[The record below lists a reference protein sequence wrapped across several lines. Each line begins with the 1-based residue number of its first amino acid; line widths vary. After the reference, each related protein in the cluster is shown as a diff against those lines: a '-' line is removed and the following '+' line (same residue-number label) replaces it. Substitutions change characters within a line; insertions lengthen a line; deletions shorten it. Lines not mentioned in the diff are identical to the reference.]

1 MSLPCSRTKPH
12 RLSDPLRRTRI
23 SRRTRCGLELLVSPW
38 WRDRTCRSTA
48 MATST
53 SAFASAIRS
62 IRARLDVFQKVFFF
76 SHFSAVFVNVCSLY
90 FGSFFPAPISY
101 FPASPSQQVP
111 VSDSPPP
118 WLTGPWQRQLIRVG
132 KAATHFSLCSGCRA
146 SLPSFAYP
154 ACPVHLPVLVGLPPD
169 DSMVH
174 LSCVVVLFLC
184 KPLRF
189 PLCLFVCWTKLI
201 LIGSCQC
208 LQSQSGY

>member
-1 MSLPCSRTKPH
+1 MS
-12 RLSDPLRRTRI
+12 
-23 SRRTRCGLELLVSPW
+23 V
-38 WRDRTCRSTA
+38 
-48 MATST
+48 
-53 SAFASAIRS
+53 FASVIRNTK
-62 IRARLDVFQKVFFF
+62 ARLDIFLKSFCFSNTPF
-76 SHFSAVFVNVCSLY
+76 SHALLFLYLFFILQLFLPSPYLLLSRFSLPAGVC
-90 FGSFFPAPISY
+90 
-101 FPASPSQQVP
+101 
-111 VSDSPPP
+111 DSPPP
-118 WLTGPWQRQLIRVG
+118 WLTGPWQRQLIRLG
-132 KAATHFSLCSGCRA
+132 KAATHFSLCFGCWA

>member
-1 MSLPCSRTKPH
+1 M
-12 RLSDPLRRTRI
+12 
-23 SRRTRCGLELLVSPW
+23 
-38 WRDRTCRSTA
+38 A
-48 MATST
+48 MVTFT
-53 SAFASAIRS
+53 SAFALVIRS
-62 IRARLDVFQKVFFF
+62 TRARLDLF
-76 SHFSAVFVNVCSLY
+76 SKSFPLFPTSPTLLFLMLLCLFNVCSLY
-90 FGSFFPAPISY
+90 FKSFFPAPISY
-101 FPASPSQQVP
+101 FPASLSQQVP

-118 WLTGPWQRQLIRVG
+118 WLTGPWQRQLIRLG
-132 KAATHFSLCSGCRA
+132 KAATHFSLCFWCWA

-184 KPLRF
+184 KPLCF

>member
-1 MSLPCSRTKPH
+1 M
-12 RLSDPLRRTRI
+12 
-23 SRRTRCGLELLVSPW
+23 
-38 WRDRTCRSTA
+38 
-48 MATST
+48 
-53 SAFASAIRS
+53 SAFASVIRS
-62 IRARLDVFQKVFFF
+62 TKARLDLFFKSLPLFPLLLHSPLSCSSVFFM
-76 SHFSAVFVNVCSLY
+76 SALYTSSL
-90 FGSFFPAPISY
+90 SSQPLSLT
-101 FPASPSQQVP
+101 SPLLSQQVP

-118 WLTGPWQRQLIRVG
+118 WLTGPWQRKLIRLG
-132 KAATHFSLCSGCRA
+132 KAATHFSLCFGCWA

-184 KPLRF
+184 KPLCF